1 MRIKSILAKQKYIY
15 STHKRPRKLA
25 VKMPFKITSTRYV
38 DLNGSSWFR
47 TILFSLW
54 ITKHHNATGIKM
66 YYYNYWKNM
75 T

>member
-38 DLNGSSWFR
+38 DRSERVVVIPNYLIFPLNYQ
-47 TILFSLW
+47 
-54 ITKHHNATGIKM
+54 AP
-66 YYYNYWKNM
+66 
-75 T
+75 